1 MTTIFRAWST
11 AASGVRTGPR
21 GRGREE
27 APPKAASWG
36 ADREHQ
42 PRKVALASR
51 TRGGGSLEL
60 RWAAPSRPSEL
71 GSQLT
76 CPLGLP
82 PQVSASC

>member
-1 MTTIFRAWST
+1 MTTFFRAWST
-11 AASGVRTGPR
+11 AASRVRTGPR

-36 ADREHQ
+36 ADGEHQ

-51 TRGGGSLEL
+51 ARGGGSLEL
-60 RWAAPSRPSEL
+60 RWAAPSQPSE
-71 GSQLT
+71 LT
-76 CPLGLP
+76 CPLDLP